1 MGNKKIKEEMED
13 KEKAAEEIIEETPA
27 TEEQSSEE
35 AKEEAAEATETE
47 AAETSE
53 EVAEEAKDS
62 EEAGET
68 KEEEAAETPADEANE
83 AEESAEAEAE
93 TEEAATTEEES
104 ESPEDESGVPEPVE
118 GQPEEAPAKKQKKSR
133 AKKEKKEKKPFN
145 PKNMR
150 FSFSEGFD
158 KLQASIPA
166 LVITYISAFIVM
178 MLVACAIF
186 FANIKGA
193 EKVLVPNVVGKKWDE
208 AFIEMQIKELYPK
221 INLRYSNVPGDEG
234 LVLEQDP
241 QPGAIVKGYS
251 RVNLVIS
258 RGVVIDAVGSYVG
271 KNISE
276 VQMSLQ
282 TLFAGQTKPLIVLG
296 TPKYI
301 PDASEAGTIL
311 EQDPPEGSKIS
322 EPVTVQL
329 VVSRGPNYENTRRP
343 YVIGQS
349 INDLLQTI
357 ARTKI
362 VFDIT
367 SHTATE
373 QEKPGTVVSQQTIE
387 DEYVPNYTRVTVEM
401 AMPAD
406 SNDDNAY
413 GIFQEKLPDYPY
425 PVPMKLEAYPAE
437 GNSYTIVS
445 FNHPG
450 GNLTIPYEVPRGT
463 TLVLSVADKVE
474 SRKLIE

>member
-1 MGNKKIKEEMED
+1 MSD
-13 KEKAAEEIIEETPA
+13 EEIKNEEL
-27 TEEQSSEE
+27 EEKDISSEE
-35 AKEEAAEATETE
+35 VQEQQEETETQ
-47 AAETSE
+47 ATDET
-53 EVAEEAKDS
+53 
-62 EEAGET
+62 
-68 KEEEAAETPADEANE
+68 
-83 AEESAEAEAE
+83 
-93 TEEAATTEEES
+93 
-104 ESPEDESGVPEPVE
+104 GVPEPVE
-118 GQPEEAPAKKQKKSR
+118 GQETDEETESAEKSVSDEASKEEEAPAPKKS
-133 AKKEKKEKKPFN
+133 KKEKKPRKPFN
-145 PKNMR
+145 PKNLR
-150 FSFSEGFD
+150 LSFSEGFNN
-158 KLQASIPA
+158 LQASIPA
-166 LVITYISAFIVM
+166 YVTVFVSAFIIM
-178 MLVACAIF
+178 ILACCAIF
-186 FANIKGA
+186 FTNVKGA

-208 AFIEMQIKELYPK
+208 ALIEMQIKELYPK

-234 LVLEQDP
+234 MVLEQNP
-241 QPGAIVKGYS
+241 EPGAIVKGYS

-282 TLFAGQTKPLIVLG
+282 TLFAGQTKPLITLD
-296 TPKYI
+296 TPSYI
-301 PDASEAGTIL
+301 PDTSEAGTIL

-322 EPVTVQL
+322 EPIKIKL

-367 SHTATE
+367 SHTATD
-373 QEKPGTVVSQQTIE
+373 QEKPGTVVSQQQIA

-401 AMPAD
+401 AMPQASD
-406 SNDDNAY
+406 ENVY
-413 GIFQEKLPDYPY
+413 GIFQEKLSDYPY
-425 PVPMKLEAYPAE
+425 PVPMKLDAFPAE
-437 GNSYTIVS
+437 GTSYTIVS

-474 SRKLIE
+474 ARKTVE

>member
-1 MGNKKIKEEMED
+1 MSNSKKDEIEDTKEETQEV
-13 KEKAAEEIIEETPA
+13 EVTQET
-27 TEEQSSEE
+27 EV
-35 AKEEAAEATETE
+35 TE
-47 AAETSE
+47 AA
-53 EVAEEAKDS
+53 
-62 EEAGET
+62 
-68 KEEEAAETPADEANE
+68 EEEAAEDKEEVA
-83 AEESAEAEAE
+83 AEERETVAE
-93 TEEAATTEEES
+93 
-104 ESPEDESGVPEPVE
+104 EP
-118 GQPEEAPAKKQKKSR
+118 APSKKSKAKKSFSPKKL
-133 AKKEKKEKKPFN
+133 
-145 PKNMR
+145 R

-158 KLQASIPA
+158 NLQSNLPA
-166 LVITYISAFIVM
+166 LIIACVSAFIIM
-178 MLVACAIF
+178 IIAGCAVF
-186 FANIKGA
+186 FTNVKGA

-234 LVLEQDP
+234 LVLEQSP

-251 RVNLVIS
+251 RINLVIS

-271 KNISE
+271 KNLSE

-282 TLFAGQTKPLIVLG
+282 TLFAGQTKPLITLA
-296 TPKYI
+296 TPSYI

-322 EPVTVQL
+322 EPVVVNL

-367 SHTATE
+367 SHQASE
-373 QEKPGTVVSQQTIE
+373 SEKPGTVVSQQTIE

-401 AMPAD
+401 AMPEG

-437 GNSYTIVS
+437 GTAYTIVN

-474 SRKLIE
+474 ARKLVE

>member
-1 MGNKKIKEEMED
+1 MSKKAKNKKE
-13 KEKAAEEIIEETPA
+13 EEIIEEK
-27 TEEQSSEE
+27 ESSSEVLQQAQE
-35 AKEEAAEATETE
+35 AQDEAVEQESKDETE
-47 AAETSE
+47 SKEVQDETVTQDSQENVESSE
-53 EVAEEAKDS
+53 
-62 EEAGET
+62 
-68 KEEEAAETPADEANE
+68 
-83 AEESAEAEAE
+83 E
-93 TEEAATTEEES
+93 TEEAAADDAPELESSVAPES
-104 ESPEDESGVPEPVE
+104 ESSAVPEPVE
-118 GQPEEAPAKKQKKSR
+118 GPETPAESSSKKSKT
-133 AKKEKKEKKPFN
+133 KKSFSPKKV
-145 PKNMR
+145 R
-150 FSFSEGFD
+150 FSFSQGFD
-158 KLQASIPA
+158 HLQSNLPA
-166 LVITYISAFIVM
+166 LIIACLSAFLIM
-178 MLVACAIF
+178 IIAGCAVF
-186 FANIKGA
+186 FTNVKGA

-234 LVLEQDP
+234 LVLEQSP

-251 RVNLVIS
+251 RINLVIS

-271 KNISE
+271 KNLSE

-282 TLFAGQTKPLIVLG
+282 TLFAGQTKPLITLA
-296 TPKYI
+296 TPSYI

-322 EPVTVQL
+322 EPVVVNL

-367 SHTATE
+367 SHQAGE
-373 QEKPGTVVSQQTIE
+373 SEKPGTVVSQQTIE

-401 AMPAD
+401 AMPEA

-437 GNSYTIVS
+437 GTAYTIVN

-474 SRKLIE
+474 ARKLVE

>member
-1 MGNKKIKEEMED
+1 MSKKAKNKTE
-13 KEKAAEEIIEETPA
+13 EEIIEEK
-27 TEEQSSEE
+27 ESSSEDVLQQAQE
-35 AKEEAAEATETE
+35 AQAETVEQESKDETE
-47 AAETSE
+47 SKEVQDETVTQDSQEDVESSE
-53 EVAEEAKDS
+53 
-62 EEAGET
+62 
-68 KEEEAAETPADEANE
+68 
-83 AEESAEAEAE
+83 E
-93 TEEAATTEEES
+93 TEEAAADDAPES
-104 ESPEDESGVPEPVE
+104 ESSVALEPESSVVPEPVE
-118 GQPEEAPAKKQKKSR
+118 GGEGVKGAKKSKTKKSFSP
-133 AKKEKKEKKPFN
+133 KKV
-145 PKNMR
+145 R
-150 FSFSEGFD
+150 FSFAQGFD
-158 KLQASIPA
+158 HLQSNLPA
-166 LVITYISAFIVM
+166 LIIACLSAFLIM
-178 MLVACAIF
+178 IIAGCAVF
-186 FANIKGA
+186 FTNVKGA

-234 LVLEQDP
+234 LVLEQSP

-251 RVNLVIS
+251 RINLVIS

-271 KNISE
+271 KNLSE

-282 TLFAGQTKPLIVLG
+282 TLFAGQTKPLITLA
-296 TPKYI
+296 TPSYI

-322 EPVTVQL
+322 EPVVVNL

-367 SHTATE
+367 SHQAGE
-373 QEKPGTVVSQQTIE
+373 SEKPGTVVSQQTIE

-401 AMPAD
+401 AMPEA

-425 PVPMKLEAYPAE
+425 PVPMKLEAYPTE
-437 GNSYTIVS
+437 GTAYTIVN

-474 SRKLIE
+474 ARKLVE

>member
-1 MGNKKIKEEMED
+1 MSKKAKKKKE
-13 KEKAAEEIIEETPA
+13 EEIIEEK
-27 TEEQSSEE
+27 ESSSEVLQQAQE
-35 AKEEAAEATETE
+35 AQAEAVEQESKDETE
-47 AAETSE
+47 SKEVQDETVTQDSQEDVESSE
-53 EVAEEAKDS
+53 
-62 EEAGET
+62 
-68 KEEEAAETPADEANE
+68 
-83 AEESAEAEAE
+83 E
-93 TEEAATTEEES
+93 TEEAAADDAPES
-104 ESPEDESGVPEPVE
+104 ESSVAPESESSVTPEPESSAVPEPVE
-118 GQPEEAPAKKQKKSR
+118 GVEGGKGAKKSKTKKSFSP
-133 AKKEKKEKKPFN
+133 KKV
-145 PKNMR
+145 R
-150 FSFSEGFD
+150 FSFAQGFD
-158 KLQASIPA
+158 HLQSNLPA
-166 LVITYISAFIVM
+166 LIIACLSAFLIM
-178 MLVACAIF
+178 IIAGCAVF
-186 FANIKGA
+186 FTNVKGA

-234 LVLEQDP
+234 LVLEQSP

-251 RVNLVIS
+251 RINLVIS

-271 KNISE
+271 KNLSE

-282 TLFAGQTKPLIVLG
+282 TLFAGQTKPLITLA
-296 TPKYI
+296 TPSYI

-322 EPVTVQL
+322 EPVVVNL

-367 SHTATE
+367 SHQAGE
-373 QEKPGTVVSQQTIE
+373 SEKPGTVVSQQTIE

-401 AMPAD
+401 AMPEA

-437 GNSYTIVS
+437 GTAYTIVN

-474 SRKLIE
+474 ARKLVE

>member
-1 MGNKKIKEEMED
+1 MSKKAKNKKE
-13 KEKAAEEIIEETPA
+13 EEIIEKKES
-27 TEEQSSEE
+27 SSEVLQQAQE
-35 AKEEAAEATETE
+35 AQAEAVEQESKDETE
-47 AAETSE
+47 SNEVQDETVTQDSQEDVESSE
-53 EVAEEAKDS
+53 
-62 EEAGET
+62 
-68 KEEEAAETPADEANE
+68 
-83 AEESAEAEAE
+83 E
-93 TEEAATTEEES
+93 TEEAAADDAPES
-104 ESPEDESGVPEPVE
+104 ESSVAPESESSAVPEPVE
-118 GQPEEAPAKKQKKSR
+118 GVEGVEEAKKSKT
-133 AKKEKKEKKPFN
+133 KKSFSPKKV
-145 PKNMR
+145 R
-150 FSFSEGFD
+150 FSFSQGFD
-158 KLQASIPA
+158 HLQSNLPA
-166 LVITYISAFIVM
+166 LIIACLSAFLIM
-178 MLVACAIF
+178 IIAGCAVF
-186 FANIKGA
+186 FTNVKGA

-234 LVLEQDP
+234 LVLEQSP

-251 RVNLVIS
+251 RINLVIS

-271 KNISE
+271 KNLSE

-282 TLFAGQTKPLIVLG
+282 TLFAGQTKPLITLA
-296 TPKYI
+296 TPSYI

-322 EPVTVQL
+322 EPVVVNL

-367 SHTATE
+367 SHQAGE
-373 QEKPGTVVSQQTIE
+373 SEKPGTVVSQQTIE

-401 AMPAD
+401 AMPEA

-437 GNSYTIVS
+437 GTAYTIVN

-474 SRKLIE
+474 ARKLVE

>member
-1 MGNKKIKEEMED
+1 MEKEET
-13 KEKAAEEIIEETPA
+13 A
-27 TEEQSSEE
+27 
-35 AKEEAAEATETE
+35 
-47 AAETSE
+47 SE
-53 EVAEEAKDS
+53 EVLREPQEPQEE
-62 EEAGET
+62 
-68 KEEEAAETPADEANE
+68 PQ
-83 AEESAEAEAE
+83 
-93 TEEAATTEEES
+93 
-104 ESPEDESGVPEPVE
+104 EP
-118 GQPEEAPAKKQKKSR
+118 QEAPTSPDEKPKKSP
-133 AKKEKKEKKPFN
+133 KKV
-145 PKNMR
+145 R

-158 KLQASIPA
+158 HLQSNLPA
-166 LVITYISAFIVM
+166 LIIACISAFVLMI
-178 MLVACAIF
+178 AAGCAIF
-186 FANIKGA
+186 FTNIKGA

-234 LVLEQDP
+234 LVLEQNP

-251 RVNLVIS
+251 RINLVIS
-258 RGVVIDAVGSYVG
+258 RGVVIDSVGDYVG
-271 KNISE
+271 KNLSE

-282 TLFAGQTKPLIVLG
+282 TLFAGQTKPLITLA
-296 TPKYI
+296 TPSYI

-322 EPVTVQL
+322 EPVVVNL

-367 SHTATE
+367 SHQANE
-373 QEKPGTVVSQQTIE
+373 GEKPGTVVSQQTIE

-401 AMPAD
+401 AMPEG

-425 PVPMKLEAYPAE
+425 PVPMKLEAYPSE
-437 GNSYTIVS
+437 GTAYTIVS

-474 SRKLIE
+474 ARKLVE

>member
-1 MGNKKIKEEMED
+1 MSDEEIKEEIN
-13 KEKAAEEIIEETPA
+13 EEIKEETA
-27 TEEQSSEE
+27 
-35 AKEEAAEATETE
+35 
-47 AAETSE
+47 
-53 EVAEEAKDS
+53 V
-62 EEAGET
+62 
-68 KEEEAAETPADEANE
+68 
-83 AEESAEAEAE
+83 
-93 TEEAATTEEES
+93 
-104 ESPEDESGVPEPVE
+104 
-118 GQPEEAPAKKQKKSR
+118 
-133 AKKEKKEKKPFN
+133 EKKPRKPFN
-145 PKNMR
+145 IKNMR
-150 FSFSEGFD
+150 VSFADGFE
-158 KLQASIPA
+158 KLQTSIPA
-166 LVITYISAFIVM
+166 FITVCISAFAVM
-178 MLVACAIF
+178 ILVCCAVF
-186 FANIKGA
+186 FTNIKGA

-221 INLRYSNVPGDEG
+221 VNLRYSNVPGDEG
-234 LVLEQDP
+234 LVLEQNP

-271 KNISE
+271 KNLSE

-282 TLFAGQTKPLIVLG
+282 TLFAGQTKPLITLD
-296 TPKYI
+296 TPSYI

-322 EPVTVQL
+322 EPITVKL

-362 VFDIT
+362 VFDIN
-367 SHTATE
+367 SHTATD
-373 QEKPGTVVSQQTIE
+373 QEKPGTVVAQEEIL
-387 DEYVPNYTRVTVEM
+387 DEYVPNYTRVSVEM
-401 AMPAD
+401 AMPESWD
-406 SNDDNAY
+406 NDNVY
-413 GIFQEKLPDYPY
+413 GIFQEKLADYPY
-425 PVPMKLEAYPAE
+425 PVPMKLDAYPAE
-437 GNSYTIVS
+437 GTSYTILS

-474 SRKLIE
+474 ARKVVE

>member
-1 MGNKKIKEEMED
+1 MSKKAKNKTE
-13 KEKAAEEIIEETPA
+13 EEIIEEKESSSEVLQQDQEAQAETGDQTESEVQEPAKESEEQEDAEETAEPA
-27 TEEQSSEE
+27 TEVVSEPV
-35 AKEEAAEATETE
+35 EEP
-47 AAETSE
+47 
-53 EVAEEAKDS
+53 AEEAV
-62 EEAGET
+62 ET
-68 KEEEAAETPADEANE
+68 QEPAP
-83 AEESAEAEAE
+83 S
-93 TEEAATTEEES
+93 
-104 ESPEDESGVPEPVE
+104 
-118 GQPEEAPAKKQKKSR
+118 KKSKT
-133 AKKEKKEKKPFN
+133 KKSFSPKKV
-145 PKNMR
+145 R
-150 FSFSEGFD
+150 FSFAQSFD
-158 KLQASIPA
+158 HLQSNLPA
-166 LVITYISAFIVM
+166 LIIACLSAFLIM
-178 MLVACAIF
+178 IIAGCAVF
-186 FANIKGA
+186 FTNVKGA

-234 LVLEQDP
+234 LVLEQSP

-251 RVNLVIS
+251 RINLVIS

-271 KNISE
+271 KNLSE

-282 TLFAGQTKPLIVLG
+282 TLFAGQTKPLITLA
-296 TPKYI
+296 TPSYI

-322 EPVTVQL
+322 EPVVVNL

-367 SHTATE
+367 SHQAGE
-373 QEKPGTVVSQQTIE
+373 SEKPGTVVSQQTIE

-401 AMPAD
+401 AMPEA

-425 PVPMKLEAYPAE
+425 PVPMKLEAYPTE
-437 GNSYTIVS
+437 GTAYTIVN

-474 SRKLIE
+474 ARKLVE

>member
-1 MGNKKIKEEMED
+1 MSKKAKNKTE
-13 KEKAAEEIIEETPA
+13 EEIIEEK
-27 TEEQSSEE
+27 ESSSEDVLQQAQE
-35 AKEEAAEATETE
+35 AQDETVE
-47 AAETSE
+47 Q
-53 EVAEEAKDS
+53 EAKDETESKEVQDETVTQDSQEDVESS
-62 EEAGET
+62 E
-68 KEEEAAETPADEANE
+68 
-83 AEESAEAEAE
+83 E
-93 TEEAATTEEES
+93 TEEAAADDAPES
-104 ESPEDESGVPEPVE
+104 ESSVVPEPVE
-118 GQPEEAPAKKQKKSR
+118 GVEGAKKSKSKKSFSP
-133 AKKEKKEKKPFN
+133 KKV
-145 PKNMR
+145 R

-158 KLQASIPA
+158 HLQSNLPA
-166 LVITYISAFIVM
+166 LIIACLSAFLIM
-178 MLVACAIF
+178 IIAGCAVF
-186 FANIKGA
+186 FTNVKGA

-234 LVLEQDP
+234 LVLEQSP

-251 RVNLVIS
+251 RINLVIS

-271 KNISE
+271 KNLSE

-282 TLFAGQTKPLIVLG
+282 TLFAGQTKPLITLA
-296 TPKYI
+296 TPSYI
-301 PDASEAGTIL
+301 PDSSEAGTIL

-322 EPVTVQL
+322 EPVVVNL

-367 SHTATE
+367 SHQAGE
-373 QEKPGTVVSQQTIE
+373 SEKPGTVVSQQTIE

-401 AMPAD
+401 AMPEA

-425 PVPMKLEAYPAE
+425 PVPMKLEAYPTE
-437 GNSYTIVS
+437 GTAYTIVN

-474 SRKLIE
+474 ARKLVE

>member
-1 MGNKKIKEEMED
+1 M
-13 KEKAAEEIIEETPA
+13 AEEEKN
-27 TEEQSSEE
+27 TEENIP
-35 AKEEAAEATETE
+35 TEVLRQAQEPQDNQEQEPQDNQEQEPQDT
-47 AAETSE
+47 A
-53 EVAEEAKDS
+53 
-62 EEAGET
+62 
-68 KEEEAAETPADEANE
+68 
-83 AEESAEAEAE
+83 
-93 TEEAATTEEES
+93 
-104 ESPEDESGVPEPVE
+104 VPEPVE
-118 GQPEEAPAKKQKKSR
+118 GPDESPAPTPK
-133 AKKEKKEKKPFN
+133 KKEKKPRKPFN

-150 FSFSEGFD
+150 VGFSDGFE
-158 KLQASIPA
+158 KLQSNIPA
-166 LVITYISAFIVM
+166 LITVCVSAFVLMI
-178 MLVACAIF
+178 LICCAVF
-186 FANIKGA
+186 FINVKGA

-234 LVLEQDP
+234 LILEQDP
-241 QPGAIVKGYS
+241 EPGAIVKGYS
-251 RVNLVIS
+251 RINLVIS
-258 RGVVIDAVGSYVG
+258 RGVVIDSVGSYVG
-271 KNISE
+271 KNLSE

-282 TLFAGQTKPLIVLG
+282 TLFAGQTKPLITLA
-296 TPKYI
+296 TPSYI

-322 EPVTVQL
+322 EPITVKL

-367 SHTATE
+367 SHIATD
-373 QEKPGTVVSQQTIE
+373 QEKPGTVVDQQQIA
-387 DEYVPNYTRVTVEM
+387 DEYVPNYTRITVEM
-401 AMPAD
+401 ALPQSTD
-406 SNDDNAY
+406 ENVC
-413 GIFQEKLPDYPY
+413 GIFQEKLADYPY
-425 PVPMKLEAYPAE
+425 PVPMKLDAYPAE
-437 GNSYTIVS
+437 GTSYTIVS

-474 SRKLIE
+474 ARKVVE

>member
-1 MGNKKIKEEMED
+1 MSDEEV
-13 KEKAAEEIIEETPA
+13 K
-27 TEEQSSEE
+27 
-35 AKEEAAEATETE
+35 
-47 AAETSE
+47 ETSE
-53 EVAEEAKDS
+53 
-62 EEAGET
+62 
-68 KEEEAAETPADEANE
+68 
-83 AEESAEAEAE
+83 
-93 TEEAATTEEES
+93 
-104 ESPEDESGVPEPVE
+104 
-118 GQPEEAPAKKQKKSR
+118 KKPR
-133 AKKEKKEKKPFN
+133 EKKPRKPFN

-150 FSFSEGFD
+150 VGFAD
-158 KLQASIPA
+158 GYEKLQSNIPA
-166 LVITYISAFIVM
+166 LVIVVIATFIIM
-178 MLVACAIF
+178 MLACCAVF
-186 FANIKGA
+186 FINVKGA

-208 AFIEMQIKELYPK
+208 AFIEMQVKELYPK

-234 LVLEQDP
+234 MVLEQNP
-241 QPGAIVKGYS
+241 APGAIVKGYS

-271 KNISE
+271 KNLSE

-282 TLFAGQTKPLIVLG
+282 TLFAGQTNPLITLD
-296 TPKYI
+296 TPSYI

-322 EPVTVQL
+322 EPVTVKL

-367 SHTATE
+367 SHTATD
-373 QEKPGTVVSQQTIE
+373 QEKPGTVVSQQEIP

-401 AMPAD
+401 AMPD
-406 SNDDNAY
+406 SSGSDNIC
-413 GIFQEKLPDYPY
+413 GIFQAKLPDYPY
-425 PVPMKLEAYPAE
+425 PVPMKLDAYPAE
-437 GNSYTIVS
+437 GTSYTIIS

-450 GNLTIPYEVPRGT
+450 GNLTIPYDVPRGT
-463 TLVLSVADKVE
+463 TLVLSVAEKVE
-474 SRKLIE
+474 ARETVD

>member
-1 MGNKKIKEEMED
+1 MSDEEIKEEVVETP
-13 KEKAAEEIIEETPA
+13 EET
-27 TEEQSSEE
+27 
-35 AKEEAAEATETE
+35 
-47 AAETSE
+47 
-53 EVAEEAKDS
+53 V
-62 EEAGET
+62 
-68 KEEEAAETPADEANE
+68 
-83 AEESAEAEAE
+83 
-93 TEEAATTEEES
+93 
-104 ESPEDESGVPEPVE
+104 VPEPVE
-118 GQPEEAPAKKQKKSR
+118 GQKKKQR
-133 AKKEKKEKKPFN
+133 TKKEKKPFN
-145 PKNMR
+145 PKKLR
-150 FSFSEGFD
+150 FSFSEGFEH
-158 KLQASIPA
+158 LQSNLPA
-166 LVITYISAFIVM
+166 LIITCVCAAILMIVTC
-178 MLVACAIF
+178 CAVF
-186 FANIKGA
+186 FTNIKGA

-234 LVLEQDP
+234 LVLEQNP

-258 RGVVIDAVGSYVG
+258 RGVVIDAVGDYVG
-271 KNISE
+271 KNLSE

-282 TLFAGQTKPLIVLG
+282 TLFAGQTKPLITLA
-296 TPKYI
+296 TPTYI
-301 PDASEAGTIL
+301 PDASDAGTIL

-322 EPVTVQL
+322 EPVVVNL

-373 QEKPGTVVSQQTIE
+373 GEKPGTVVSQQTIE

-401 AMPAD
+401 ALPED

-437 GNSYTIVS
+437 GTAYTIVS

-474 SRKLIE
+474 ARKLIE

>member
-1 MGNKKIKEEMED
+1 MSKKAKNKTEEEIMEEKESSSED
-13 KEKAAEEIIEETPA
+13 VLQQAQEAQAETGDQTESEVQEPVKESEEQEDAEETAEPA
-27 TEEQSSEE
+27 TEVVSEP
-35 AKEEAAEATETE
+35 
-47 AAETSE
+47 
-53 EVAEEAKDS
+53 AEEAV
-62 EEAGET
+62 ET
-68 KEEEAAETPADEANE
+68 QEPAP
-83 AEESAEAEAE
+83 S
-93 TEEAATTEEES
+93 
-104 ESPEDESGVPEPVE
+104 
-118 GQPEEAPAKKQKKSR
+118 KKSKS
-133 AKKEKKEKKPFN
+133 KKSFSPKKV
-145 PKNMR
+145 R

-158 KLQASIPA
+158 HLQSNLPA
-166 LVITYISAFIVM
+166 LIIACLSAFLIM
-178 MLVACAIF
+178 IIAGCAVF
-186 FANIKGA
+186 FTNVKGA

-234 LVLEQDP
+234 LVLEQSP

-251 RVNLVIS
+251 RINLVIS

-271 KNISE
+271 KNLSE

-282 TLFAGQTKPLIVLG
+282 TLFAGQTKPLITLA
-296 TPKYI
+296 TPSYI

-322 EPVTVQL
+322 EPVVVNL

-367 SHTATE
+367 SHQAGE
-373 QEKPGTVVSQQTIE
+373 SEKPGTVVSQQTIE

-401 AMPAD
+401 AMPEA

-425 PVPMKLEAYPAE
+425 PVPMKLEAYPTE
-437 GNSYTIVS
+437 GTAYTIVN

-474 SRKLIE
+474 ARKLVE

>member
-1 MGNKKIKEEMED
+1 MSNSKKDEIEDTKEETQEV
-13 KEKAAEEIIEETPA
+13 EVTQET
-27 TEEQSSEE
+27 EV
-35 AKEEAAEATETE
+35 TE
-47 AAETSE
+47 AA
-53 EVAEEAKDS
+53 
-62 EEAGET
+62 
-68 KEEEAAETPADEANE
+68 EEEAAEEKEEVA
-83 AEESAEAEAE
+83 AEETE
-93 TEEAATTEEES
+93 TVAS
-104 ESPEDESGVPEPVE
+104 EPKPSKKSK
-118 GQPEEAPAKKQKKSR
+118 AKKSFSPKKL
-133 AKKEKKEKKPFN
+133 
-145 PKNMR
+145 R

-158 KLQASIPA
+158 NLQSNLPA
-166 LVITYISAFIVM
+166 LIIACLSAFIIM
-178 MLVACAIF
+178 IIAGCAVF
-186 FANIKGA
+186 FTNVKGA

-234 LVLEQDP
+234 LVLEQSP

-251 RVNLVIS
+251 RINLVIS

-271 KNISE
+271 KNLSE

-282 TLFAGQTKPLIVLG
+282 TLFAGQTKPLITLA
-296 TPKYI
+296 TPSYI

-322 EPVTVQL
+322 EPVVVNL

-367 SHTATE
+367 SHQASE
-373 QEKPGTVVSQQTIE
+373 SEKPGTVVSQQTIE

-401 AMPAD
+401 AMPEA

-437 GNSYTIVS
+437 GTAYTIVS

-474 SRKLIE
+474 ARKLVE

>member
-1 MGNKKIKEEMED
+1 MSKKAKNKKE
-13 KEKAAEEIIEETPA
+13 EEIIEEKESSSEVLQQDQEA
-27 TEEQSSEE
+27 QNEAVEQESKDETESKEVQDETVTQDSQEDVESSEE
-35 AKEEAAEATETE
+35 TE
-47 AAETSE
+47 
-53 EVAEEAKDS
+53 K
-62 EEAGET
+62 
-68 KEEEAAETPADEANE
+68 
-83 AEESAEAEAE
+83 
-93 TEEAATTEEES
+93 AATDDAPES
-104 ESPEDESGVPEPVE
+104 ESSVAPESESSAIPESESSAVPEPESSAVPEPVE
-118 GQPEEAPAKKQKKSR
+118 GPETPAESSSKKSKT
-133 AKKEKKEKKPFN
+133 KKSFSPKKV
-145 PKNMR
+145 R
-150 FSFSEGFD
+150 FSFAQGFD
-158 KLQASIPA
+158 HLQSNLPA
-166 LVITYISAFIVM
+166 LIIACLSAFLIM
-178 MLVACAIF
+178 IIAGCAVF
-186 FANIKGA
+186 FTNVKGA

-234 LVLEQDP
+234 LVLEQSP

-251 RVNLVIS
+251 RINLVIS

-271 KNISE
+271 KNLSE

-282 TLFAGQTKPLIVLG
+282 TLFAGQTKPLITLA
-296 TPKYI
+296 TPSYI

-322 EPVTVQL
+322 EPVVVNL

-367 SHTATE
+367 SHQAGE
-373 QEKPGTVVSQQTIE
+373 SEKPGTVVSQQTIE

-401 AMPAD
+401 AMPEA

-437 GNSYTIVS
+437 GTAYTIVN

-474 SRKLIE
+474 ARKLVE

>member
-1 MGNKKIKEEMED
+1 MSKKAKKETE
-13 KEKAAEEIIEETPA
+13 EEIIEEKESSSEEVLLQAQEPQTETGDQTESEVQEPAKESEEQEDAEETAEPA
-27 TEEQSSEE
+27 TEVVSEPV
-35 AKEEAAEATETE
+35 EEP
-47 AAETSE
+47 
-53 EVAEEAKDS
+53 AEEAV
-62 EEAGET
+62 ET
-68 KEEEAAETPADEANE
+68 QEPAP
-83 AEESAEAEAE
+83 S
-93 TEEAATTEEES
+93 
-104 ESPEDESGVPEPVE
+104 
-118 GQPEEAPAKKQKKSR
+118 KKSKS
-133 AKKEKKEKKPFN
+133 KKSFSPKKV
-145 PKNMR
+145 R

-158 KLQASIPA
+158 HLQSNLPA
-166 LVITYISAFIVM
+166 LIIACVSAFIIM
-178 MLVACAIF
+178 IIAGCAVF
-186 FANIKGA
+186 FTNVKGA

-234 LVLEQDP
+234 LVLEQSP

-251 RVNLVIS
+251 RINLVIS

-271 KNISE
+271 KNLSE

-282 TLFAGQTKPLIVLG
+282 TLFAGQTKPLITLA
-296 TPKYI
+296 TPSYI

-322 EPVTVQL
+322 EPVVVNL

-367 SHTATE
+367 SHQASE
-373 QEKPGTVVSQQTIE
+373 SEKPGTVVSQQTIE
-387 DEYVPNYTRVTVEM
+387 DEYVANYTRVTVEM
-401 AMPAD
+401 AMPEG

-437 GNSYTIVS
+437 GTAYTIIN

-474 SRKLIE
+474 ARKLVE

>member
-1 MGNKKIKEEMED
+1 MNEED
-13 KEKAAEEIIEETPA
+13 KTNEQTEKTRKRI
-27 TEEQSSEE
+27 
-35 AKEEAAEATETE
+35 
-47 AAETSE
+47 
-53 EVAEEAKDS
+53 
-62 EEAGET
+62 
-68 KEEEAAETPADEANE
+68 NL
-83 AEESAEAEAE
+83 
-93 TEEAATTEEES
+93 
-104 ESPEDESGVPEPVE
+104 
-118 GQPEEAPAKKQKKSR
+118 
-133 AKKEKKEKKPFN
+133 
-145 PKNMR
+145 KNLR
-150 FSFSEGFD
+150 FSFEGGFD
-158 KLQASIPA
+158 KLQSSIPVLIITCVAAFILMA
-166 LVITYISAFIVM
+166 LVC
-178 MLVACAIF
+178 VAVF
-186 FANIKGA
+186 FTNVKGA
-193 EKVLVPNVVGKKWDE
+193 EKVLVPNVTGKKWDE
-208 AFIEMQIKELYPK
+208 ALIEMQVKELYPK
-221 INLRYSNVPGDEG
+221 INLRYSNTPGDEG
-234 LVLEQDP
+234 MVLEQDP
-241 QPGAIVKGYS
+241 QPDTIVKGYS

-258 RGVVIDAVGSYVG
+258 RGVVIDAVGSYIG

-276 VQMSLQ
+276 VEMSLQ
-282 TLFAGQTKPLIVLG
+282 TLFAGQTKPLITLD
-296 TPKYI
+296 TPSYI
-301 PDASEAGTIL
+301 PDASDAGTIL

-322 EPVTVQL
+322 EPITVKL

-373 QEKPGTVVSQQTIE
+373 GEKPGTVVSQQTIE

-401 AMPAD
+401 AMPED

-425 PVPMKLEAYPAE
+425 PVPMKLEAFPSE
-437 GNSYTIVS
+437 GTSYTIVS

-474 SRKLIE
+474 ARKLIE

>member
-1 MGNKKIKEEMED
+1 MSKKAKNKTE
-13 KEKAAEEIIEETPA
+13 EEIIEEK
-27 TEEQSSEE
+27 ESSSEDVLQQAQE
-35 AKEEAAEATETE
+35 AQDETVE
-47 AAETSE
+47 Q
-53 EVAEEAKDS
+53 EAKDETESKEVQDETVTQDSQEDVESS
-62 EEAGET
+62 E
-68 KEEEAAETPADEANE
+68 
-83 AEESAEAEAE
+83 E
-93 TEEAATTEEES
+93 TEEAAADDAPES
-104 ESPEDESGVPEPVE
+104 ESSVVPEPVE
-118 GQPEEAPAKKQKKSR
+118 GVEGAKKSKSKKSFSP
-133 AKKEKKEKKPFN
+133 KKV
-145 PKNMR
+145 R

-158 KLQASIPA
+158 HLQSNLPA
-166 LVITYISAFIVM
+166 LIIACLSAFLIM
-178 MLVACAIF
+178 IIAGCAVF
-186 FANIKGA
+186 FTNVKGA

-234 LVLEQDP
+234 LVLEQSP

-251 RVNLVIS
+251 RINLVIS

-271 KNISE
+271 KNLSE

-282 TLFAGQTKPLIVLG
+282 TLFAGQTKPLITLA
-296 TPKYI
+296 TPSYI

-322 EPVTVQL
+322 EPVVVNL

-367 SHTATE
+367 SHQAGE
-373 QEKPGTVVSQQTIE
+373 SEKPGTVVSQQTIE

-401 AMPAD
+401 AMPEA

-425 PVPMKLEAYPAE
+425 PVPMKLEAYPTE
-437 GNSYTIVS
+437 GTAYTIVN

-474 SRKLIE
+474 ARKLVE